1 MQDAHEP
8 TPTEP
13 TARQTA
19 STTTTNTTT
28 LRQRLALTPEQLR
41 RVYDPASLP
50 FQTTAEV
57 EPLHKSIGQPR
68 AVAAITFG
76 LEIENPGY
84 NLYLSGAPG
93 SGRESIVLD
102 ELRRFA
108 PTRPV
113 PTDWIYV
120 YNFTEPDHPNAI
132 AMPPGTATQFA
143 SELSS
148 LVSTTLRELPRAFDD
163 DDYERR
169 QRTQVS
175 ELGERR
181 NELFEQLRTFASELN
196 FRIEFTPTGIS
207 TVALQNDQP
216 LTPEAFQA
224 LSEAEREQ
232 IEESGKAVNE
242 QVSNTLRQVRQ
253 LEKEATERVHT
264 LNRDVTNTII
274 EPLMGDLRD
283 QHRGEP
289 EVLAYLQL
297 VAADMLERNRDLRIA
312 ARPADAVAGPPGA
325 PGALNPAAIDQARE
339 EFLSRYAVNVLI
351 DHGAHEG
358 APVVFERN
366 PTYYNLIGRTDYR
379 SLFGALVTDFRQ
391 IKPGALHRAN
401 GGFLVLHVTDLLR
414 QPPAWEALKRALMSR
429 EIRIEGMGEQ
439 MSAMPVSTLRPEP
452 IPLHI
457 RVILIG
463 SPDIYRLLYAND
475 EDFQELFRLR
485 ADFTTQMPW
494 TDANVLGYAAFISRR
509 VQTNPQ
515 LRHFNAEAVARV
527 AEYGGRQ
534 MEDQRKLS
542 ARLSDIGN
550 LVIEAS
556 YWATRAGR
564 DVVTRE
570 DVEHAIVAR
579 IERSNLIEE
588 RIQEQII
595 DGTITIDTSGSAVGQ
610 VTGLAVL
617 DIGDY
622 VFGKPS
628 RISARVAVGRGDVRS
643 IEREIDL
650 SGPLH
655 AKGFLILNGYL
666 AGQYAQRAP
675 LTLSATITFEQSYSG
690 IDGDSASSTELYA
703 LLSALANLEIDA
715 GIAVTGSVDQHGRVQ
730 AIGGATHKIEGF
742 FDICQEQGLTGEQGV
757 MIPATNVRHLML
769 RTDVVDAV
777 AAGKFHIWAVHSI
790 DEGIELLTG
799 VPAGARDVDGNYPE
813 GTVHQ
818 LVEARLKSFA
828 ELARTYRPGGD
839 GGSDAPGAHPWR
851 DGDPIHVDR

>member
-1 MQDAHEP
+1 MHDTHAA
-8 TPTEP
+8 TPDEP
-13 TARQTA
+13 TARQADQPTH
-19 STTTTNTTT
+19 TNTSP
-28 LRQRLALTPEQLR
+28 LRQRLALRPEQLR

-50 FQTTAEV
+50 FETTAEV
-57 EPLHKSIGQPR
+57 APLNETIGQPR
-68 AVAAITFG
+68 AVSAITFG

-93 SGRESIVLD
+93 SGRESTVLD
-102 ELRRFA
+102 ELRHFA

-113 PTDWIYV
+113 PSDWVYV
-120 YNFTEPDHPNAI
+120 YNFSDPDHPNAI
-132 AMPPGTATQFA
+132 AMPPGTATTFA
-143 SELSS
+143 SELSN
-148 LVSTTLRELPRAFDD
+148 LVTTTLRELPRVFDD

-169 QRTQVS
+169 QRAEVS
-175 ELGERR
+175 ALGERR
-181 NELFEQLRTFASELN
+181 DELFEQLRAFAAGFN

-207 TVALQNDQP
+207 TIALQNGEP
-216 LTPEAFQA
+216 LTPEAYQA
-224 LSEAEREQ
+224 LPEAEREQ
-232 IEESGKAVNE
+232 IEELGKSVNE

-264 LNRDVTNTII
+264 LNRDVTNTVI
-274 EPLMGDLRD
+274 EPLIDDLRD
-283 QHRGEP
+283 HHRGEAD
-289 EVLAYLQL
+289 VLVYLEQ
-297 VAADMLERNRDLRIA
+297 VAADMLERNRDLRTA
-312 ARPADAVAGPPGA
+312 ARPADAAGQPGA
-325 PGALNPAAIDQARE
+325 PGAPNPAASEQARE

-351 DHGAHEG
+351 DHGAHAG
-358 APVVFERN
+358 APVIFERN
-366 PTYYNLIGRTDYR
+366 PTYYNLLGRTDYR
-379 SLFGALVTDFRQ
+379 SLFGAMVTDFRQ

-401 GGFLVLHVTDLLR
+401 GGFLVLHATDLLR

-452 IPLHI
+452 IPLHV

-463 SPDIYRLLYAND
+463 SPDVYRLLYAND
-475 EDFQELFRLR
+475 EEFQELFRLR

-509 VQTNPQ
+509 AHTDPQ
-515 LRHFNAEAVARV
+515 LKHFNADAVARV

-556 YWATRAGR
+556 YWAARAERDIVTRA
-564 DVVTRE
+564 
-570 DVEHAIVAR
+570 DVERAIVAR
-579 IERSNLIEE
+579 IERSNLVEE

-595 DGTITIDTSGSAVGQ
+595 DGTITIDTSGSAVGL

-628 RISARVAVGRGDVRS
+628 RVSARVAVGRGDVRS

-703 LLSALANLEIDA
+703 LLSALADLPIDA
-715 GIAVTGSVDQHGRVQ
+715 GIAVTGSVNQHGRVQ

-742 FDICQEQGLTGEQGV
+742 FDICEEQGLTGEQGV

-769 RTDVVDAV
+769 HTNVVDAV
-777 AAGKFHIWAVHSI
+777 AAGKFHIWAVHTI

-799 VPAGARDVDGNYPE
+799 VPAGARDAEGNYPE
-813 GTVHQ
+813 GSVHQ
-818 LVEARLKSFA
+818 LVEARLKAFA
-828 ELARTYRPGGD
+828 EQSRTYRPGGN
-839 GGSDAPGAHPWR
+839 GGSDAFGSHPMR
-851 DGDPIHVDR
+851 DDDPLRVDR